1 MGSFDDRVVVV
12 TGGATGIGLA
22 SARRFAAEGATVV
35 MAGRDATRGE
45 GVAELIRGSNG
56 RATFVTTDVT
66 DDSQVA
72 ALAQQA
78 AGERDVIDV
87 WFNNAGVEGEIGGV
101 GELDDLTVCHMLDT
115 NVKGVYS
122 GMRYAVEHMRAGGM
136 IINNASFVGTLM
148 QMPVAIAYGGTKA
161 AVVSMTRAAALALVD
176 QGIDVVG
183 IAPWIVDTPMIDRLT
198 GGQGPEARAGF
209 AAQFTPGGKL
219 TPREEV
225 ADVVVGLADRTTS
238 YRSGDVLVI
247 DAGPSVTIM
256 QVTGL
261 DRAAHAFIESTAQI
275 HWEAR
280 QRHGRREAKRDVSFS
295 QSQPRER

>member
-1 MGSFDDRVVVV
+1 MMGSFNDRVVVV

-22 SARRFAAEGATVV
+22 SARRFATEGATVV
-35 MAGRDATRGE
+35 IAGRDARRGE
-45 GVAELIRGSNG
+45 GVAEVIRGSDG

-78 AGERDVIDV
+78 AGKRGVIDV
-87 WFNNAGVEGEIGGV
+87 WFNNAGVEGEIGGLGDV
-101 GELDDLTVCHMLDT
+101 DDLTVRHLLDT

-122 GMRYAVEHMRAGGM
+122 GMRYAVEHMRAGGV

-148 QMPVAIAYGGTKA
+148 QVPAAIAYGGTKA

-198 GGQGPEARAGF
+198 GGQGPEARAGCAAPF
-209 AAQFTPGGKL
+209 APSGEL
-219 TPREEV
+219 TPRKEV
-225 ADVVVGLADRTTS
+225 ADVVVGLARRTAS

-256 QVTGL
+256 QVTQLGRGPCVHRKHGSDSL
-261 DRAAHAFIESTAQI
+261 GNKATGIEPHNQL
-275 HWEAR
+275 AR
-280 QRHGRREAKRDVSFS
+280 SSA
-295 QSQPRER
+295 